1 MSDSAHHPH
10 HGTICLITVVAENV
24 LEARLTALLR
34 DCGAKGWT
42 ITAARGEGPRSRR
55 VGDLDGGNVRIESLV
70 PHDVADLVLGRL
82 EEEYFPHYAV
92 VAWVEDVEVRRVDHF
107 R

>member
-1 MSDSAHHPH
+1 MSTADHSPH
-10 HGTICLITVVAENV
+10 HGTICLITIVAENV
-24 LEARLTALLR
+24 IEARLTAMLR

-70 PHDVADLVLGRL
+70 PHEVADVILSRL
-82 EEEYFPHYAV
+82 EEEYFPYYAV